1 MRLFRVPKLLFDA
14 TDYTKI
20 IDWDNTPV
28 SEPVTTA
35 DMNQQDLEKS
45 QRFNGIFGMCDNR
58 TQSVERGV
66 KLVTEASRS
75 VLGFERRDGYIKA
88 GIKSRELMPTF
99 NTKHGMALSMK

>member
-1 MRLFRVPKLLFDA
+1 MPKLLFDA

-35 DMNQQDLEKS
+35 DMTEQVLEKFKS

-99 NTKHGMALSMK
+99 NTKHGMTLSMK